1 MCTFLGTAGKINE
14 DDVSSNAI
22 KNSEIIFLEGY
33 LWDEGDPKKAFNKA
47 INNANKVAMSLSDLF
62 CVDRHKPHFLF
73 QDGDKTLEVLK
84 DVNLDLDKGSIL
96 TIKGASGSGKSTLLS
111 LLGTLDQP
119 DSGEIV
125 IDNNNLK
132 TINNYDSIRNKHI
145 GFVFQF
151 HNLIAELNI
160 VENVTIPSLIAG
172 KNNDSDYLNK
182 LFEYF
187 DLSNRKKSFPLD
199 LSGGEKQRV
208 SVMRAIINKPSIIIA
223 DEPTGNLDEQ
233 NAIKM
238 IDLFQKLNND
248 FNLTFVIA
256 THDEKV
262 FSIGDKKMN
271 LYDGTLLE
279 L

>member
-1 MCTFLGTAGKINE
+1 MILSARNIKKTFK
-14 DDVSSNAI
+14 
-22 KNSEIIFLEGY
+22 
-33 LWDEGDPKKAFNKA
+33 
-47 INNANKVAMSLSDLF
+47 
-62 CVDRHKPHFLF
+62 
-73 QDGDKTLEVLK
+73 DGDKTLQVLK
-84 DVNLDLDKGSIL
+84 GVNFDLDKGNIL

-125 IDNNNLK
+125 INNNNLK

-160 VENVTIPSLIAG
+160 VENVTIPTLIAG
-172 KNNDSDYLNK
+172 KNSESDYLNK

-187 DLSNRKKSFPLD
+187 DLSDRKKSFPLD

-208 SVMRAIINKPSIIIA
+208 SVMRAIINKPSIVIA
-223 DEPTGNLDEQ
+223 DEPTGNLDEK

-238 IDLFQKLNND
+238 IDLFQKLKND

-271 LYDGTLLE
+271 LYDGTLIE

>member
-1 MCTFLGTAGKINE
+1 MILSVKNLKKTFK
-14 DDVSSNAI
+14 
-22 KNSEIIFLEGY
+22 
-33 LWDEGDPKKAFNKA
+33 
-47 INNANKVAMSLSDLF
+47 
-62 CVDRHKPHFLF
+62 
-73 QDGDKTLEVLK
+73 DGDKVLEVLK
-84 DVNLDLDKGSIL
+84 GISFNLHKGDIL
-96 TIKGASGSGKSTLLS
+96 TIKGPSGSGKSTLLS

-125 IDNNNLK
+125 INQKNLK
-132 TINNYDSIRNKHI
+132 DVKDYDLIRNTHI
-145 GFVFQF
+145 GFIFQF
-151 HNLIAELNI
+151 HNLIAELNV
-160 VENVTIPSLIAG
+160 VENVTIPTLIAG
-172 KNNDSDYLNK
+172 KKIDTDYVDE

-208 SVMRAIINKPSIIIA
+208 SAMRAIINKPSIVIA
-223 DEPTGNLDEQ
+223 DEPTGNLDEH

-238 IDLFQKLNND
+238 IDLFQKLNQD

-262 FSIGDKKMN
+262 FNIGNKKTN
-271 LYDGTLLE
+271 LYDGNLLE

>member
-1 MCTFLGTAGKINE
+1 MILSARNIKKTFK
-14 DDVSSNAI
+14 
-22 KNSEIIFLEGY
+22 
-33 LWDEGDPKKAFNKA
+33 
-47 INNANKVAMSLSDLF
+47 
-62 CVDRHKPHFLF
+62 
-73 QDGDKTLEVLK
+73 DGDKTLQVLK
-84 DVNLDLDKGSIL
+84 GVNFDLDKGNIL

-125 IDNNNLK
+125 INNNNLK

-160 VENVTIPSLIAG
+160 VENVTIPTLIAG
-172 KNNDSDYLNK
+172 KNSDSDYLNK

-187 DLSNRKKSFPLD
+187 DLSDRKKSFPLD

-208 SVMRAIINKPSIIIA
+208 SVMRAIINKPSIVIA
-223 DEPTGNLDEQ
+223 DEPTGNLDEK

-238 IDLFQKLNND
+238 IDLFQKLKND

-271 LYDGTLLE
+271 LYDGTLIE

>member
-1 MCTFLGTAGKINE
+1 MILSARNLKKTFK
-14 DDVSSNAI
+14 
-22 KNSEIIFLEGY
+22 
-33 LWDEGDPKKAFNKA
+33 
-47 INNANKVAMSLSDLF
+47 
-62 CVDRHKPHFLF
+62 
-73 QDGDKTLEVLK
+73 DGDNTLQVLK
-84 DVNLDLDKGSIL
+84 GVNFDLDKGDIL

-119 DSGEIV
+119 DTGEII

-160 VENVTIPSLIAG
+160 IENVTIPTLIAG
-172 KNNDSDYLNK
+172 KNNDTDYINK

-187 DLSNRKKSFPLD
+187 NLSNRKKSFPLD

-208 SVMRAIINKPSIIIA
+208 SVMRAIINKPSIVIA
-223 DEPTGNLDEQ
+223 DEPTGNLDEK
-233 NAIKM
+233 NAMKM
-238 IDLFQKLNND
+238 IELFKNLNAD
-248 FNLTFVIA
+248 FNLTFIIA

-262 FSIGDKKMN
+262 FRIGDKKMN
-271 LYDGTLLE
+271 LSNGTLKE
-279 L
+279 V

>member
-1 MCTFLGTAGKINE
+1 MILSARH
-14 DDVSSNAI
+14 
-22 KNSEIIFLEGY
+22 L
-33 LWDEGDPKKAFNKA
+33 KKT
-47 INNANKVAMSLSDLF
+47 
-62 CVDRHKPHFLF
+62 F

-160 VENVTIPSLIAG
+160 VENVTIPTLIAG
-172 KNNDSDYLNK
+172 KNNDTDYLNK

-187 DLSNRKKSFPLD
+187 DLSDRKKSFPLD

>member
-1 MCTFLGTAGKINE
+1 MILSARN
-14 DDVSSNAI
+14 
-22 KNSEIIFLEGY
+22 L
-33 LWDEGDPKKAFNKA
+33 KKT
-47 INNANKVAMSLSDLF
+47 
-62 CVDRHKPHFLF
+62 F
-73 QDGDKTLEVLK
+73 QDGDNTLQVLK
-84 DVNLDLDKGSIL
+84 GVNFDLDKGDIL

-119 DSGEIV
+119 DTGEII

-160 VENVTIPSLIAG
+160 IENVTIPTLIAG
-172 KNNDSDYLNK
+172 KNNDTDYINK

-187 DLSNRKKSFPLD
+187 NLSNRKKSFPLD

-208 SVMRAIINKPSIIIA
+208 SVMRAIINKPSIVIA
-223 DEPTGNLDEQ
+223 DEPTGNLDEK
-233 NAIKM
+233 NAMKM
-238 IDLFQKLNND
+238 IELFKNLNAD
-248 FNLTFVIA
+248 FNLTFIIA

-262 FSIGDKKMN
+262 FRIGDKKMN
-271 LYDGTLLE
+271 LSNGTLKE
-279 L
+279 V

>member
-1 MCTFLGTAGKINE
+1 MILSARHLKKTFK
-14 DDVSSNAI
+14 
-22 KNSEIIFLEGY
+22 
-33 LWDEGDPKKAFNKA
+33 
-47 INNANKVAMSLSDLF
+47 
-62 CVDRHKPHFLF
+62 
-73 QDGDKTLEVLK
+73 DGDKTLEVLK
-84 DVNLDLDKGSIL
+84 DINLDLDKGSIL